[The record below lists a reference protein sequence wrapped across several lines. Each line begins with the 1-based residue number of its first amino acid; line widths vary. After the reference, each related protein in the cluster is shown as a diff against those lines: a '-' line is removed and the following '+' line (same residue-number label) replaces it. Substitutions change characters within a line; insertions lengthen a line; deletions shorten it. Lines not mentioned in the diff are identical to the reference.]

1 MKQPIL
7 DVIILS
13 AGKSSRMDG
22 IDKQLVKIRGKN
34 VINYSIE
41 LFSKL
46 KETRSITLMLS
57 EKNVDEVKQIIKTL
71 GINKHIYTL
80 IGGKLRQ
87 DTVRIALKNL
97 SSIYTTNDLVAIH
110 DGARPFVSKTI
121 VLNGIKSAQA
131 SGAAIPIIPL
141 SDTIKKVSNNLI
153 IKTYDRSKLAAVQ
166 TPQFFKFDVLN
177 TAYEFLNDEITDDA
191 SAVELSGGLVSSF
204 PGSLENIKITNPIDL
219 KIAYSI
225 KDKKQEFNNTNSNLG
240 RYGTG
245 FDCHKLVDGGPLVLG
260 GVKIPFEK
268 GLAGH
273 SDGDVLLHAIASSLL
288 GAGNFGDLGSNFPS
302 SQKKYKNMS
311 SDFFV
316 KQSKKLLMDK
326 GWEILYVD
334 TTIIAQKPRLNKFV
348 ELIVDNLSKIL
359 FLDRDC
365 INLKI
370 TSTDS
375 VGFIGNSE
383 GIAAQSIATI
393 KKYRKINSYE
403 NI

>member
-365 INLKI
+365 INLK
-370 TSTDS
+370 
-375 VGFIGNSE
+375 
-383 GIAAQSIATI
+383 
-393 KKYRKINSYE
+393 
-403 NI
+403 

>member
-13 AGKSSRMDG
+13 AGKSSRMNG

-348 ELIVDNLSKIL
+348 EIIVDNLSKIL

-393 KKYRKINSYE
+393 KKI
-403 NI
+403 

>member
-348 ELIVDNLSKIL
+348 EIIVDNLSKIL

-393 KKYRKINSYE
+393 KKI
-403 NI
+403 

>member
-1 MKQPIL
+1 MVQMKQPIL

-393 KKYRKINSYE
+393 KKI
-403 NI
+403 

>member
-245 FDCHKLVDGGPLVLG
+245 CDCHKLVDGGPLVLG

-359 FLDRDC
+359 FLDIDC

-393 KKYRKINSYE
+393 KKI
-403 NI
+403 

>member
-191 SAVELSGGLVSSF
+191 SAVELSRGLVSSF

-316 KQSKKLLMDK
+316 KQSEKLLMDK

-393 KKYRKINSYE
+393 KKI
-403 NI
+403 

>member
-87 DTVRIALKNL
+87 DTVRMALKNL

-153 IKTYDRSKLAAVQ
+153 IKTYDRSKIAAVQ

-393 KKYRKINSYE
+393 KKI
-403 NI
+403 

>member
-166 TPQFFKFDVLN
+166 TPQFFKFDVLI
-177 TAYEFLNDEITDDA
+177 YLN
-191 SAVELSGGLVSSF
+191 
-204 PGSLENIKITNPIDL
+204 
-219 KIAYSI
+219 Y
-225 KDKKQEFNNTNSNLG
+225 
-240 RYGTG
+240 
-245 FDCHKLVDGGPLVLG
+245 
-260 GVKIPFEK
+260 
-268 GLAGH
+268 
-273 SDGDVLLHAIASSLL
+273 
-288 GAGNFGDLGSNFPS
+288 
-302 SQKKYKNMS
+302 
-311 SDFFV
+311 
-316 KQSKKLLMDK
+316 
-326 GWEILYVD
+326 
-334 TTIIAQKPRLNKFV
+334 
-348 ELIVDNLSKIL
+348 
-359 FLDRDC
+359 
-365 INLKI
+365 
-370 TSTDS
+370 
-375 VGFIGNSE
+375 
-383 GIAAQSIATI
+383 
-393 KKYRKINSYE
+393 
-403 NI
+403 

>member
-334 TTIIAQKPRLNKFV
+334 TTIIAQKPRLNKFE

-393 KKYRKINSYE
+393 KKI
-403 NI
+403 

>member
-22 IDKQLVKIRGKN
+22 IDKQLVEIRGKN

-57 EKNVDEVKQIIKTL
+57 EKNVDEVKQIVKTL

-110 DGARPFVSKTI
+110 DGARPFISKTI
-121 VLNGIKSAQA
+121 VSNGIKSAQA
-131 SGAAIPIIPL
+131 SGAAIPVIPL

-219 KIAYSI
+219 QIAYAI
-225 KDKKQEFNNTNSNLG
+225 KDKKQEFINTNSNLG

-260 GVKIPFEK
+260 GVKIPFGK

-288 GAGNFGDLGSNFPS
+288 GAGNLGDLGSNFPS
-302 SQKKYKNMS
+302 SQKKYKNIS
-311 SDFFV
+311 SEFFV

-334 TTIIAQKPRLNKFV
+334 TTIIAQKPRLSKFV

-370 TSTDS
+370 TSTDY

-393 KKYRKINSYE
+393 KKI
-403 NI
+403 

>member
-97 SSIYTTNDLVAIH
+97 SSIYNTNDLVAIH

-393 KKYRKINSYE
+393 KKI
-403 NI
+403 

>member
-393 KKYRKINSYE
+393 KKI
-403 NI
+403 

>member
-219 KIAYSI
+219 QIAYSI

-393 KKYRKINSYE
+393 KKI
-403 NI
+403 

>member
-153 IKTYDRSKLAAVQ
+153 IKTYDRSKIAAVQ

-393 KKYRKINSYE
+393 KKI
-403 NI
+403 

>member
-22 IDKQLVKIRGKN
+22 IDKQLVRIRGKN

-393 KKYRKINSYE
+393 KKI
-403 NI
+403 

>member
-1 MKQPIL
+1 M
-7 DVIILS
+7 
-13 AGKSSRMDG
+13 
-22 IDKQLVKIRGKN
+22 
-34 VINYSIE
+34 
-41 LFSKL
+41 
-46 KETRSITLMLS
+46 
-57 EKNVDEVKQIIKTL
+57 
-71 GINKHIYTL
+71 
-80 IGGKLRQ
+80 
-87 DTVRIALKNL
+87 
-97 SSIYTTNDLVAIH
+97 
-110 DGARPFVSKTI
+110 
-121 VLNGIKSAQA
+121 
-131 SGAAIPIIPL
+131 
-141 SDTIKKVSNNLI
+141 
-153 IKTYDRSKLAAVQ
+153 
-166 TPQFFKFDVLN
+166 N

-260 GVKIPFEK
+260 GVKIPFDK

-393 KKYRKINSYE
+393 KKI
-403 NI
+403 

>member
-1 MKQPIL
+1 MVQMKQPFL

-13 AGKSSRMDG
+13 AGKSSRMNG
-22 IDKQLVKIRGKN
+22 IDKQLVEIGGKN
-34 VINYSIE
+34 VIKYSIE
-41 LFSKL
+41 LFSKIP
-46 KETRSITLMLS
+46 ETRSITLMLS
-57 EKNVDEVKQIIKTL
+57 EKNANEVKAIVKNMD
-71 GINKHIYTL
+71 INKDIHTL
-80 IGGKLRQ
+80 IGGALRQ
-87 DTVRIALKNL
+87 DTVSIALKNL
-97 SSIYTTNDLVAIH
+97 NSIYTDKDLVAIH

-121 VLNGIKSAQA
+121 VENGIKSAQA
-131 SGAAIPIIPL
+131 SGAAIPIIRL
-141 SDTIKKVSNNLI
+141 SDTVKKTSNNLI

-166 TPQFFKFDVLN
+166 TPQFFRFDVLN
-177 TAYEFLNDEITDDA
+177 TAYELLNEEITDDA

-225 KDKKQEFNNTNSNLG
+225 IDKEQAISNVKPNSN

-245 FDCHKLVDGGPLVLG
+245 FDCHKLVVGGPLVLG

-268 GLAGH
+268 SLAGH
-273 SDGDVLLHAIASSLL
+273 SDGDVLLHAIASSFL

-302 SQKKYKNMS
+302 NQKKYKNIS
-311 SDFFV
+311 SEFFV
-316 KQSKKLLMDK
+316 NQSKKLLIEN
-326 GWEILYVD
+326 GWKILYLD
-334 TTIIAQKPRLNKFV
+334 TTIIAQKPRLSKFV
-348 ELIVDNLSKIL
+348 EVIIDNLSKIL
-359 FLDRDC
+359 LLDRDC

-393 KKYRKINSYE
+393 AKI
-403 NI
+403 